1 MDRPTCLTSGL
12 LVCTGKKCSRSKGFG
27 ALVALAGE
35 TSRSH
40 EVPCQGV
47 CKGPVVG
54 LGIQGNVRW
63 FAKVRGKKLRSRIR
77 EMVAS
82 GRVPTELRDRES
94 VKRRGQVRGAR
105 RLHPLDV
112 RRAAEL
118 GR

>member
-27 ALVALAGE
+27 ALVTLAGA
-35 TSRSH
+35 TSRAH
-40 EVPCQGV
+40 EVPCQGL

-54 LGIQGNVRW
+54 LGIDGDVRW
-63 FAKVRGKKLRSRIR
+63 FARVRGKKLRTRIG
-77 EMVAS
+77 EMLAT
-82 GRVPTELRDRES
+82 GRVPTKLRDRES

-118 GR
+118 DR